1 MKGCDN
7 TQNNKSPTGIPKV
20 NVRVPNHIV
29 KVAKDIIIQPN
40 VTEHRISVLFYLN
53 YNRTW
58 ENIVNYSP
66 IHMIQWCGYKPN
78 WNRHKNRE
86 SIYDKFLSSMQWIF
100 SNGYIIDFDKSRFVQ
115 NTLQSSLLNLDLIE
129 PNKDFA
135 IIYDFEYETIME
147 YDSPYKPLTKSVLL
161 LVFSYIK
168 AFTWNRFSSI
178 SGHSEKTKKSKPE
191 IFHSQF
197 EIMSQFIGIKPKM
210 ISKATEILEQM
221 GLIITHRM
229 PRYQDTDG
237 NWHTDDIIYVI
248 PYKIIYQNKHFYI
261 CSKEEYDPKKE
272 LENGIVYLR
281 NMKHISKKFYQD

>member
-29 KVAKDIIIQPN
+29 KVAKDIILQPN

-248 PYKIIYQNKHFYI
+248 PYKIIYQNKYFYI

-272 LENGIVYLR
+272 LENGIIYLR

>member
-29 KVAKDIIIQPN
+29 KVAKDIILQPN

-178 SGHSEKTKKSKPE
+178 SGHYEKTKKSKPE

-272 LENGIVYLR
+272 LENGIIYLR

>member
-29 KVAKDIIIQPN
+29 KVAKDIILQPN

-261 CSKEEYDPKKE
+261 CFKEEYDPKKE
-272 LENGIVYLR
+272 LENGIIYLR